1 MKINHT
7 VNFIVRKA
15 SQNQLISFDYTKD
28 DGSKSKRTLRV
39 GVNVEAKFEREG
51 NPIKKIG
58 NWASDTKRKGK
69 NNCIIL
75 RGGEA
80 FVQGSEMSDKGRF
93 KYFKL
98 ANVENLH

>member
-1 MKINHT
+1 MK
-7 VNFIVRKA
+7 VNPKISLIIRK
-15 SQNQLISFDYTKD
+15 SNQNQLISFDYTKD

-58 NWASDTKRKGK
+58 NWASNTKRKGK

-80 FVQGSEMSDKGRF
+80 FVQGSEMSGKGRF